1 MAFQTGHCLSFRE
14 RRQCPGDRVA
24 LGSSRAPGS
33 GGHTG
38 PEGEGDRGAFWTS
51 RNFPLLP
58 SVPSHLG
65 WDTDGDRFILTEPPF
80 RNPAP
85 LFLSPALCPVPEWV
99 ECAAACED

>member
-1 MAFQTGHCLSFRE
+1 MSWGPCGLGQLQGTWKW
-14 RRQCPGDRVA
+14 GD
-24 LGSSRAPGS
+24 
-33 GGHTG
+33 TG
-38 PEGEGDRGAFWTS
+38 PEGEGDRGASWTS
-51 RNFPLLP
+51 RDFPLLP